1 MTGYWPIPFLRL
13 NRDEVDINN
22 ENRNKNEA
30 NILDS
35 HLGRK
40 SWVNKEFTIW
50 PKRELF
56 LAGPMR
62 EISSGED
69 GPILSPR
76 VANQYTGLATCKL
89 LAFISNERNHRFFQV
104 LLS

>member
-76 VANQYTGLATCKL
+76 VANQYTGLAT
-89 LAFISNERNHRFFQV
+89 
-104 LLS
+104 